1 MPLGYSGLIF
11 MFAERNFGVE
21 FVNALQAQS
30 IGFKTKI

>member
-1 MPLGYSGLIF
+1 MPLGYSGLIL

-30 IGFKTKI
+30 TGLKTKM